1 MAQQSTSGLGV
12 AHPVQYSPPKEQ
24 PKNKTEEKKED
35 QAQLETPS
43 Y

>member
-12 AHPVQYSPPKEQ
+12 AHPVQFSPPKEQ
-24 PKNKTEEKKED
+24 PK
-35 QAQLETPS
+35 ETPESKQDKEPEGDPS

>member
-24 PKNKTEEKKED
+24 PKEPPESKEFKEPEG
-35 QAQLETPS
+35 APS

>member
-1 MAQQSTSGLGV
+1 MAQQSTSGLGL

-24 PKNKTEEKKED
+24 PK
-35 QAQLETPS
+35 ETPESKELKEPEGDPS

>member
-12 AHPVQYSPPKEQ
+12 APPVQYSPPKEQ
-24 PKNKTEEKKED
+24 PK
-35 QAQLETPS
+35 ETPESKELKEPEGDPS

>member
-12 AHPVQYSPPKEQ
+12 AHPVQYSPSTEKPKEDS
-24 PKNKTEEKKED
+24 ESKELKEPEGD
-35 QAQLETPS
+35 PS

>member
-24 PKNKTEEKKED
+24 PK
-35 QAQLETPS
+35 ETPESKELKEPERDPS

>member
-24 PKNKTEEKKED
+24 PKESTESKKKKEPEGD
-35 QAQLETPS
+35 PS